1 VVTISDNPTPS
12 SSKPPP
18 APTACPSGQPD
29 PLDGASGGD
38 PAPQSAPDA
47 GKPATSRRSP
57 ARPLALFAVL
67 VFALEVIVFVAPLSR
82 EVRPFALML
91 IPAAAALIGS
101 ARSGGAPAVRSL
113 LGRLVVWRV
122 RPRWYAAAILIPVAE
137 KIIVAGLLL
146 GQTTSQRLVSSLSIA
161 ALIVPLVV
169 LIPGLLEELGWRG
182 YGVQTALDGGRSIA
196 WATLVVG
203 CLFFLIHVP
212 LYLPGNLYHGL
223 PFWPLPLT
231 LMSSSVFLTWIYL
244 RTGSVLLTGL
254 MHASFSA
261 SVPFTWGLDPTW
273 VWQARAVIL
282 TILAIAL
289 ITSSQLR
296 TTVDTGVGRGHR
308 DHALDR

>member
-1 VVTISDNPTPS
+1 MAISDDPTPS
-12 SSKPPP
+12 SSQPLT
-18 APTACPSGQPD
+18 APTACPGGQPD
-29 PLDGASGGD
+29 RLDGPSGGD
-38 PAPQSAPDA
+38 PAPQSAPPA
-47 GKPATSRRSP
+47 GQPAISRRST
-57 ARPLALFAVL
+57 ARPLVLFAVL
-67 VFALEVIVFVAPLSR
+67 VFVLEVIVFVAPLSPQ
-82 EVRPFALML
+82 VRPFALVL

-113 LGRLVVWRV
+113 LGRLAVWRV
-122 RPRWYAAAILIPVAE
+122 RPRWYVAAILIPVGE
-137 KIIVAGLLL
+137 KIIVDVAGLLL
-146 GQTTSQRLVSSLSIA
+146 GQTTPQRLVSSLSIA

-212 LYLPGNLYHGL
+212 LYLPGHLYHGL

-231 LMSSSVFLTWIYL
+231 LLSTSVFLTWIYL
-244 RTGSVLLTGL
+244 RTGSVLLAGL

-289 ITSSQLR
+289 IASSQLR
-296 TTVDTGVGRGHR
+296 TTVATPVPAGDT
-308 DHALDR
+308 AP